1 MGLLTQVALKKSE
14 LGSVDGLYSVRI
26 KNEYGYFI
34 VYIGTRKTL
43 IKGFS
48 RVATNENLRIE
59 LSSLDDDQT
68 LHYVAVPDVLV
79 LEKSLML
86 MLYRIGRLNQR
97 IIEDAKNQIKRKRS
111 WTTKSSFFHN
121 VKQNYKVSMKIYLYR
136 VS

>member
-68 LHYVAVPDVLV
+68 LHLRCGSGRISIGEEFNADAVPHRKV
-79 LEKSLML
+79 KSTH
-86 MLYRIGRLNQR
+86 Y
-97 IIEDAKNQIKRKRS
+97 
-111 WTTKSSFFHN
+111 
-121 VKQNYKVSMKIYLYR
+121 
-136 VS
+136 

>member
-1 MGLLTQVALKKSE
+1 MEVNQDLMELLAQVALRKSE
-14 LGSVDGLYSVRI
+14 LGTVAGLYPVRI

-34 VYIGTRKTL
+34 IYVGTRKNL

-48 RVATNENLRIE
+48 QVATNENLRIE

-97 IIEDAKNQIKRKRS
+97 IIEDAK
-111 WTTKSSFFHN
+111 KSN
-121 VKQNYKVSMKIYLYR
+121 
-136 VS
+136 

>member
-26 KNEYGYFI
+26 KSEYGYFI

-68 LHYVAVPDVLV
+68 LHYVAG
-79 LEKSLML
+79 S
-86 MLYRIGRLNQR
+86 G
-97 IIEDAKNQIKRKRS
+97 
-111 WTTKSSFFHN
+111 
-121 VKQNYKVSMKIYLYR
+121 R
-136 VS
+136 VSIGKEFNADAVPHRKVKSTHY

>member
-1 MGLLTQVALKKSE
+1 MKLNKDLMGLLTQVALKKSE

-48 RVATNENLRIE
+48 QVATNENLRIE

-68 LHYVAVPDVLV
+68 LHSGRVSIGKEFNADAVPHREV
-79 LEKSLML
+79 KSTH
-86 MLYRIGRLNQR
+86 Y
-97 IIEDAKNQIKRKRS
+97 
-111 WTTKSSFFHN
+111 
-121 VKQNYKVSMKIYLYR
+121 
-136 VS
+136 